1 MQDLFVPNDYDL
13 AARMSEQELKALLH
27 VVQTM
32 SFFTKVLDAMPE
44 LVGVMTPTRQIVFAN
59 KTMLVFL
66 DLESGALL
74 HGPRPGELVGCI
86 NSAITPGGCGTA
98 PACKQ
103 CGALR
108 TIMDAIT
115 SGHRASGECRI
126 TCQHE
131 HGKQSLDLFI
141 CCAPFQTQGLS
152 FNLLM
157 AQDISDAKRRSA
169 LERVFFH
176 DVGNS
181 ISALKLNAQM
191 LATQSV
197 HGDLREFAE
206 RIQQL
211 AVHLDKEV
219 QIQKVLSVR
228 NGHTYEVSY
237 TDTLLRSL
245 VVPLQELFAIH
256 PVALHKTLHLGT
268 CPDLLIRTDPDL
280 VQRILINMLINAFED
295 TPEQG
300 QVRLWAEETPTHVTF
315 AVWNRQ
321 AIEPKVAR
329 RVFQRHFSTKPGA
342 GRGLGT
348 YAMKLFGE
356 TYLKGT
362 VHFTSSPDAG
372 TTFRLQLSKV
382 SV

>member
-176 DVGNS
+176 DVLNLVNHVAGFA
-181 ISALKLNAQM
+181 ALLQDADPENVKELASVLAHAARALTEEVMAQ
-191 LATQSV
+191 S
-197 HGDLREFAE
+197 DLVKAEDRE
-206 RIQQL
+206 L
-211 AVHLDKEV
+211 AVRKDWADPL
-219 QIQKVLSVR
+219 QM
-228 NGHTYEVSY
+228 
-237 TDTLLRSL
+237 
-245 VVPLQELFAIH
+245 LQELAEFFRAH
-256 PVALHKTLHLGT
+256 YPLRAGDLAVSCDAALEQFKT
-268 CPDLLIRTDPDL
+268 DAVL
-280 VQRILINMLINAFED
+280 VKRVLRNMVKNALEATNPGD
-295 TPEQG
+295 
-300 QVRLWAEETPTHVTF
+300 RVTLACRKDKDQ
-315 AVWNRQ
+315 AVFSVHNPGLMDMAVQ
-321 AIEPKVAR
+321 HQ
-329 RVFQRHFSTKPGA
+329 VFQRYFSTKGM

-348 YAMKLFGE
+348 YSMRLLTE
-356 TYLKGT
+356 NYLGGA
-362 VHFTSSPDAG
+362 VEFSSTPEKG
-372 TTFRLQLSKV
+372 TTFSARLPLT
-382 SV
+382 